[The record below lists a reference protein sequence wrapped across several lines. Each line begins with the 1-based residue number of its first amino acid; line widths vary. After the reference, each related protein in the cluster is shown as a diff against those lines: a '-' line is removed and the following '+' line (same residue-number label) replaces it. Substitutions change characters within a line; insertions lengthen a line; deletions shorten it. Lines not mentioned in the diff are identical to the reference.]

1 MSPILT
7 RSYDNSRT
15 GANTKDTVLTQA
27 NIGQRGIRR
36 ITSLTMD
43 GDARG
48 VEAQPRILPK
58 VKMANEKLRDVLV
71 LCSMNNSVR
80 AFEANTFEVLWTV
93 LPGTPINGSA
103 AIDMHRINDHWG
115 I

>member
-80 AFEANTFEVLWTV
+80 AIRSEYVR
-93 LPGTPINGSA
+93 GSMDSFA
-103 AIDMHRINDHWG
+103 RHADQRQRRDRYASH
-115 I
+115 